1 MRALV
6 GRDSIESVE
15 HLVDLGVRHKTL
27 PHKARAMV
35 LDHHHDGSLLRLPR
49 QLLRQ
54 NLRFRRRT
62 ARGIRADP
70 NLHLRRFGSE
80 FVARIPDR
88 KGFRL

>member
-1 MRALV
+1 MRALL

-27 PHKARAMV
+27 PHKARAV
-35 LDHHHDGSLLRLPR
+35 DLDHHDDRSLLGVPR

-54 NLRFRRRT
+54 NLRFGRR
-62 ARGIRADP
+62 AMGGVRADP
-70 NLHLRRFGSE
+70 NLYLRRFGSE
-80 FVARIPDR
+80 LVARVPDR